1 MANPNSHDL
10 LVERQAFKIC
20 KEVQMSTCTSP
31 TRDFNF
37 LLSQRTTE
45 GEKSGRSS
53 AKQLIMLSVEE
64 KGKEE
69 FHIIVYT
76 ILHFLQLLATS

>member
-10 LVERQAFKIC
+10 LVESQAFKIC

-31 TRDFNF
+31 TRGFNF

-53 AKQLIMLSVEE
+53 AKQLIMLSVEGQ
-64 KGKEE
+64 GKEE